1 VAGCYEHDNEPS
13 VSIKCGEFLD
23 QLSDYKLL
31 TKDSPG
37 LEREGADW
45 SHLGQEMDQWQ
56 AVVNTVMNVLY
67 YKCQGIS

>member
-1 VAGCYEHDNEPS
+1 M
-13 VSIKCGEFLD
+13 
-23 QLSDYKLL
+23 
-31 TKDSPG
+31 G